1 VIPGLSSPSQRWLS
15 ILCLGIGLFGLPISR
30 AAACGVS
37 GPDGAWSCSLA
48 EHEEEERPRWHV
60 GVAGVYTS
68 TTLHF
73 SHELHADQTRNA
85 LLATAAYAPTP
96 RLTLAFSAGAG
107 FAGHLQAPD
116 GEHDFSP
123 GPSAAAGVTYSV
135 IQGRPFV
142 AVSGVLSGAFART
155 QLHGATDSAANY
167 SAFDLRVGV
176 VAGTTLFEVFSPYV
190 VARVFGGPVFWH
202 YQGAAVTGTDASHF
216 QVGAG
221 FSLRMPAWFD
231 LFFEGVPLGEQALS
245 GGVAVIF

>member
-1 VIPGLSSPSQRWLS
+1 VFPGLSSPSQRWLS

-73 SHELHADQTRNA
+73 SHELHTDQTRNA

-116 GEHDFSP
+116 GEHHFSP

-135 IQGRPFV
+135 IAGRPFV
-142 AVSGVLSGAFART
+142 AVSGVISGAFART
-155 QLHGATDSAANY
+155 QLHGTTDSAANY